1 MWFDEPFEREFRRL
15 SSPFFDVD
23 DIFENNQLWDNI
35 RTYGPYYYGY
45 KITVGTD
52 GKPIVQEYGN
62 VKPSF
67 LPTSDVRD
75 PFVDQIYDKDQ
86 NILKLV
92 AEMPGIDKKDI
103 NVTVEGQA
111 VHIKA
116 EHDKRKYE
124 TRVPLQHKVDENSV
138 KASYANGIL
147 EVTFK
152 TVEEKPKGRIVQV
165 E

>member
-23 DIFENNQLWDNI
+23 DVFENNQLWDNI

-86 NILKLV
+86 NTNWLQKCQALI
-92 AEMPGIDKKDI
+92 KK
-103 NVTVEGQA
+103 T
-111 VHIKA
+111 
-116 EHDKRKYE
+116 
-124 TRVPLQHKVDENSV
+124 SM
-138 KASYANGIL
+138 
-147 EVTFK
+147 
-152 TVEEKPKGRIVQV
+152 
-165 E
+165 

>member
-1 MWFDEPFEREFRRL
+1 
-15 SSPFFDVD
+15 
-23 DIFENNQLWDNI
+23 
-35 RTYGPYYYGY
+35 
-45 KITVGTD
+45 
-52 GKPIVQEYGN
+52 
-62 VKPSF
+62 
-67 LPTSDVRD
+67 
-75 PFVDQIYDKDQ
+75 
-86 NILKLV
+86 
-92 AEMPGIDKKDI
+92 MPGIDKKDI
-103 NVTVEGQA
+103 NVTVEGQT